1 MSTSPPPKRV
11 RLSSPTFED
20 QVGELSQDD
29 IDAFDAIDAQ
39 FSQSI
44 TNPVEDDENPFQA
57 TQTSRIHPPFTSASA
72 FDRSSE
78 QETEDE
84 VPPQVDYAAWFNP
97 NPTNSFVGFTAAA
110 TAVSGFQRPSAKGVS
125 AKSFFVPSAAALRD
139 AEEKL
144 RKWQEEVPDQPPTRN
159 EPDSH
164 HSTQMMSPP
173 RATSSSTR
181 NAYSSTHAPETPT
194 PTSCF
199 RSANVEPIPSKSH
212 SSFQSLGGKQQ
223 TKPFKSPLI
232 GTTPSVPSHRQS
244 STPSIGS
251 PLRMYNPTVPFQL
264 TPAVSPLRP
273 SSVANQVATQKA
285 LGFTPRYGNA
295 TTKPKFVTPFKTAP
309 KASVLE
315 NIKLPLT
322 PSNPKTIVNRVYPPS
337 VTSSPRPN
345 KRNSDGRKFDLSE
358 HRLWTSKIPA
368 RNSTFILALTPGR
381 QTLAASSL
389 RPQAHT
395 AEQLEDMGMS
405 VFVPLGRPIYPDSL
419 SQKFQGTWSSEY
431 SDSPLLHFHHPFPLS
446 SKSTR
451 SVLVTRHRPHSCA
464 GRTTRKGL
472 HACETSM
479 G

>member
-212 SSFQSLGGKQQ
+212 SSFQSLGSKQQ

-251 PLRMYNPTVPFQL
+251 PLRMYNPTVPSQL

-368 RNSTFILALTPGR
+368 RNSTLYP
-381 QTLAASSL
+381 SSY
-389 RPQAHT
+389 PWQAN
-395 AEQLEDMGMS
+395 
-405 VFVPLGRPIYPDSL
+405 
-419 SQKFQGTWSSEY
+419 
-431 SDSPLLHFHHPFPLS
+431 
-446 SKSTR
+446 TR
-451 SVLVTRHRPHSCA
+451 RF
-464 GRTTRKGL
+464 
-472 HACETSM
+472 
-479 G
+479 